1 MAHHDGHVG
10 AQLIPHHVEHPP
22 CIFQFLGQ
30 AEAKFVVGRDE
41 RRIERRRVAANGAPL
56 LVVLLGAKLSL
67 DGIAKGLRTPQMG
80 RSTKILL
87 STHAIS
93 LTTAGKRQRD
103 SRIK

>member
-1 MAHHDGHVG
+1 
-10 AQLIPHHVEHPP
+10 
-22 CIFQFLGQ
+22 
-30 AEAKFVVGRDE
+30 
-41 RRIERRRVAANGAPL
+41 L